1 MSHVSR
7 HSHIAN
13 MLKVATC
20 LPVWIREKVNDPES
34 LDGNPGRKRQLL
46 FFRIEKTQI

>member
-1 MSHVSR
+1 MCHDTL
-7 HSHIAN
+7 ALET
-13 MLKVATC
+13 MLKVAIC
-20 LPVWIREKVNDPES
+20 LKSDHSDKVNDPES